1 MLISR
6 VTTYMRPREVKSGG
20 YMDKSARNNT
30 ADIELW
36 IRLVKEGN
44 KDAYHHVIE
53 FYQLPLYRYVYHL
66 LHNREEAEDAV
77 QDVFLQVFRNMD
89 KYSRQISFTSW
100 LYKIAYH
107 HCLNIIRKRK
117 GLLSRLHLFQRE
129 AVTTDYDSSMRVDEM
144 LRGLSLEEKQIML
157 LRVVEELTFEE
168 ISLIL
173 DCKAATVRKRY
184 ERTRVKMQ
192 RNYAH
197 EEGKSI
203 GKESWTSITPER

>member
-1 MLISR
+1 MNQS
-6 VTTYMRPREVKSGG
+6 MRSK
-20 YMDKSARNNT
+20 T

-44 KDAYHHVIE
+44 KDAYQHVIE
-53 FYQLPLYRYVYHL
+53 FYQLPLYRYVYQL
-66 LHNREEAEDAV
+66 LHDREESEDAV

-107 HCLNIIRKRK
+107 HCLNLIRKRN
-117 GLLSRLHLFQRE
+117 GLLSRLHLFRRE
-129 AVTTDYDSSMRVDEM
+129 AVTTDYDSSLRVDEI
-144 LRGLSLEEKQIML
+144 LRGLSLEEKQIVL

-192 RNYAH
+192 RNYVN
-197 EEGKSI
+197 EEGKSN
-203 GKESWTSITPER
+203 GKEPWASISTER